1 VEKIEG
7 MHEQD
12 TLGIY
17 AFEQTSSD
25 IDEVVFDVWKTELE
39 KSLPSF
45 WQSMKRT

>member
-17 AFEQTSSD
+17 AFEQKSLD
-25 IDEVVFDVWKTELE
+25 IDESVFDVWKTELE
-39 KSLPSF
+39 RTLPSF
-45 WQSMKRT
+45 WQSMRT